1 MRATYRRMRACGM
14 DLLSGGVPA
23 VCFVRVSRAV
33 ISLGVRIACVA
44 LAGTVGAMGMLG
56 YRRGGVTEMF
66 AAGGLLLAPGASRSL
81 ALLIGLA
88 IHIVWIGVWSVV
100 FAAFMQRDRRLRA
113 SIAAVIVAMLA
124 FGAAIV
130 APAGIASPLAT
141 LPASERA
148 VVHVVL
154 AISFVIGMR
163 LALTGDGP
171 GVRRV
176 SNDEGAA
183 VAN

>member
-23 VCFVRVSRAV
+23 VCFVPVPRAV
-33 ISLGVRIACVA
+33 ISLGMRIACVA

-66 AAGGLLLAPGASRSL
+66 AAGGQLLAPGVSRSL
-81 ALLIGLA
+81 ALVVGLA
-88 IHIVWIGVWSVV
+88 IHVVWIGAWSVAL
-100 FAAFMQRDRRLRA
+100 AAFMQRDRRLRA
-113 SIAAVIVAMLA
+113 SIAAVVVATLA

-130 APAGIASPLAT
+130 APAGIAGPLAT
-141 LPASERA
+141 LPPTERA

-154 AISFVIGMR
+154 ALSFVIGMR
-163 LALTGDGP
+163 LAP
-171 GVRRV
+171 
-176 SNDEGAA
+176 EG
-183 VAN
+183 